1 MNKLRAAIAN
11 LIFAVSLLIPFQV
24 LAESELEPN
33 EEIFASVC
41 RDYDQYG
48 SSTKCEDVHYNF
60 EIPLIYEHELPFAQ
74 PIVSNAATPNVLSQS
89 CSFGSNNEIICD
101 VFQ

>member
-11 LIFAVSLLIPFQV
+11 VIFAVILLTPLQV
-24 LAESELEPN
+24 LAESDLEPN

-41 RDYDQYG
+41 RDYEIIG
-48 SSTKCEDVHYNF
+48 PSTKCEDDHYNF
-60 EIPLIYEHELPFAQ
+60 QVPLIFEHELPFAQ

>member
-24 LAESELEPN
+24 LAESDLEPN

-41 RDYDQYG
+41 RDYEVIG
-48 SSTKCEDVHYNF
+48 PSTKCEDVHYNF
-60 EIPLIYEHELPFAQ
+60 EIPLIYEHELPLAQ
-74 PIVSNAATPNVLSQS
+74 YIKLQN
-89 CSFGSNNEIICD
+89 
-101 VFQ
+101 

>member
-11 LIFAVSLLIPFQV
+11 LIFAVILLIPFKV
-24 LAESELEPN
+24 LADSELVPN

-41 RDYDQYG
+41 REYDQYG

-74 PIVSNAATPNVLSQS
+74 PIVSNAATPNVFSQS
-89 CSFGSNNEIICD
+89 CSFGSNKEIICD
-101 VFQ
+101 LFQ

>member
-11 LIFAVSLLIPFQV
+11 LIFAVILLIPFQV
-24 LAESELEPN
+24 LAESDLEPD

-60 EIPLIYEHELPFAQ
+60 EIPLIYEHELPFPK
-74 PIVSNAATPNVLSQS
+74 PIASNAITTNGFSQS
-89 CSFGSNNEIICD
+89 CSFGSNNKIICH
-101 VFQ
+101 VIQ

>member
-11 LIFAVSLLIPFQV
+11 LIFAVILLIPFQV
-24 LAESELEPN
+24 LAESDLEPN

-41 RDYDQYG
+41 RDYEIIG
-48 SSTKCEDVHYNF
+48 SSTKCEEDHYNF

-74 PIVSNAATPNVLSQS
+74 YILNGN
-89 CSFGSNNEIICD
+89 
-101 VFQ
+101 

>member
-1 MNKLRAAIAN
+1 MNKLGAAIAN
-11 LIFAVSLLIPFQV
+11 LIFAMILLIPFQV
-24 LAESELEPN
+24 LAESDLEPD

-60 EIPLIYEHELPFAQ
+60 EIPLIYEHELPLAQ
-74 PIVSNAATPNVLSQS
+74 YIKLQN
-89 CSFGSNNEIICD
+89 
-101 VFQ
+101 

>member
-11 LIFAVSLLIPFQV
+11 LIFAVILLIPFKV
-24 LAESELEPN
+24 LADGELVPN

-41 RDYDQYG
+41 RNYEIIG
-48 SSTKCEDVHYNF
+48 SSTKCEDDHYNF
-60 EIPLIYEHELPFAQ
+60 EIPLIYEHELPLPQA
-74 PIVSNAATPNVLSQS
+74 IVSQASTPNVFSKS
-89 CSFGSNNEIICD
+89 CSFVSNKEIICD

>member
-11 LIFAVSLLIPFQV
+11 LIFAIILLIPFQL
-24 LAESELEPN
+24 LAESDLEPN

-41 RDYDQYG
+41 RDYEIIG

-60 EIPLIYEHELPFAQ
+60 EIPLIYEHELPLAQ
-74 PIVSNAATPNVLSQS
+74 YINLKN
-89 CSFGSNNEIICD
+89 
-101 VFQ
+101 